1 MIKFAVENPV
11 KVLVGVCFLVIFG
24 IQAFLNMPYRLI
36 PSIEYPQ
43 ISVST
48 YWRGASPYEVE
59 KEILERQE
67 RVLKTIPGLIDCES
81 TARESSAYITL
92 MFDMDVPVND
102 AILLVA
108 NKLNEVSGYPENMN
122 QPTIRAANT
131 DAVSVVDLMLLTDDT
146 NKRSIDEYL
155 SFFEETIKPYFD
167 RVKGVA
173 DVSYWGGRARQLQID
188 VDPYRLSAYNIT
200 LSAII
205 SALNLENVNISAGTI
220 DFGAKDYRFRTIGE
234 AKTPQDIRDIVVISS
249 DNARIKLGDIANVD
263 YGFSKRSTIVSYG
276 NTNALSVG
284 IVAQAGANVLELT
297 NDVDK
302 VVEDLNNGILKNN
315 GLKFVKIADQ
325 KNYILQAIALV
336 KSNIIVG
343 GLLAV
348 IVLLVFLRS
357 VRATLVI
364 AVTIPICIIG
374 TFLIMHLLGR
384 TLNVISLA
392 GIAFSVGMLI
402 DNSIVVLENIDRHI
416 SNGKKALDAAVT
428 ATKEVWGAVLAST
441 LTTIAVFFPI
451 VFIKEEAGQ
460 LFGDIA
466 IAVSAAVG
474 LSLVTSITVIPVLSK
489 ILFGAGENK
498 KEKSSAVL
506 SKIKSKTSAL
516 HINDNIKEKV
526 IKYSP
531 NNLLVAAG
539 NFFVKYIVLISDKI
553 NSKFIIKFS
562 FIVIVTAFSIISAYM
577 LMPKMDYLPL
587 GNKNMM
593 ESRFTPPPGISY
605 NERKAMGDFIYKEL
619 KPYMESEKDG
629 YPQIDSFVFIAS
641 STYVALRA
649 TSKDEARVVE
659 LQPLLASVS
668 AKIPG
673 ITASTSQV
681 PLFNIGRGSSNT
693 FLMNVAGAME
703 YESLINTVRLIQD
716 RIMNEIPEVQL
727 RLNPTSNPVYPEV
740 QIIPNREALKS
751 AGITATELGISVD
764 AYLDG
769 RKIGEFKDSTI
780 GTIDI
785 MLQGERKSFNNPDEV
800 YSILV
805 NSGSGFPVPISSLAE
820 TKEVMGIER
829 IRRYNYQRSFLFIIT
844 LPKGMVLEQLQEK
857 INTKVLEPMRE
868 EGLLQGI
875 TVYTSGASSKLESAK
890 NALSGNFMLAILITY
905 LLMAALL
912 NNFFYPLIIM
922 FSVPLAASGGF
933 IGLDL
938 VNRFLTPQS
947 LDIITMLGFI
957 MLIGSVVNNP
967 ILIVYQ
973 TLNNIKYGM
982 NGSAAI
988 RDALKTR
995 IRPIFMSTATSL
1007 FGMLPLVLAPGA
1019 GSELYRGM
1027 GSVILGGMAL
1037 STIFTLFL
1045 IPALLSLFLGRKK
1058 GSETVE

>member
-1 MIKFAVENPV
+1 MIKYALENPV
-11 KVLVGVCFLVIFG
+11 KVLVAVFFVVLFGV
-24 IQAFLNMPYRLI
+24 QAALNMPYRLI
-36 PSIEYPQ
+36 PNIEYPQ
-43 ISVST
+43 IT
-48 YWRGASPYEVE
+48 IRTTWTGASPYDME
-59 KEILERQE
+59 KEIIDRQE
-67 RVLKTIPGLIDCES
+67 RVLKSIPGLIEFES
-81 TARESSAYITL
+81 AAMEGRCNVKLT
-92 MFDMDVPVND
+92 FDLSVNVDD
-102 AILLVA
+102 AILLVS
-108 NKLNEVSGYPENMN
+108 NKLDEVKGYPDDMDK
-122 QPTIRAANT
+122 PTIRSADSDSFA
-131 DAVSVVDLMLLTDDT
+131 SVELMLTTRDGNT
-146 NKRSIDEYL
+146 RSVDEYL
-155 SFFEETIKPYFD
+155 SYFEEVIKPYIE
-167 RVKGVA
+167 RVQGVA
-173 DVSYWGGRARQLQID
+173 DMWYWGGRAKQVQII
-188 VDPYRLSAYNIT
+188 VDPYKMGAYNIS
-200 LSAII
+200 LSQII
-205 SALNLENVNISAGTI
+205 NAVKKENIDVSAGTRAY
-220 DFGAKDYRFRTIGE
+220 GAKNYRFRTIGE
-234 AKTPQDIRDIVVISS
+234 GKTPDDIANIVIVSS
-249 DNARIKLGDIANVD
+249 DNSRLKLGDVAHVD
-263 YGFSKRSTIVSYG
+263 YGYEKKDAFVRYNNK
-276 NTNALSVG
+276 NAMNIG
-284 IVAQAGANVLELT
+284 IIAQAGYNILDLT
-297 NDVDK
+297 NDLEK
-302 VVEDLNNGILKNN
+302 VINDLNNTILKDN
-315 GLKFVKIADQ
+315 GIEFIWVSDQ
-325 KNYILQAIALV
+325 RGYILNAVSLV
-336 KSNIIVG
+336 KSNIIAG

-348 IVLLVFLRS
+348 IVLLIFLRS
-357 VRATLVI
+357 IRSTLVI
-364 AVTIPICIIG
+364 ATTIPICIIG
-374 TFLIMHLLGR
+374 TFFIMNALGR
-384 TLNVISLA
+384 SLNVISLA

-402 DNSIVVLENIDRHI
+402 DNSIVVLENIDRHMKM
-416 SNGKKALDAAVT
+416 GKKAVLAAYDVVR
-428 ATKEVWGAVLAST
+428 EVWGAILAST
-441 LTTIAVFFPI
+441 LTTIAVFLPI

-466 IAVSAAVG
+466 IAVSSSVG
-474 LSLVTSITVIPVLSK
+474 LSLITSVFVIPVATKVIYEKTDKFKFNSHSKFHNKIQHFNETVGNIGSK
-489 ILFGAGENK
+489 I
-498 KEKSSAVL
+498 V
-506 SKIKSKTSAL
+506 
-516 HINDNIKEKV
+516 
-526 IKYSP
+526 
-531 NNLLVAAG
+531 
-539 NFFVKYIVLISDKI
+539 NFTVSVSDKI
-553 NSKFIIKFS
+553 NAKVSTRIIF
-562 FIVIVTAFSIISAYM
+562 VTCLTAVSLISAYI

-605 NERKAMGDFIYKEL
+605 NERKAMGDFIYREL
-619 KPYMESEKDG
+619 KPYIESEKDG

-659 LQPLLASVS
+659 LQPLLASV
-668 AKIPG
+668 AARLPG

-703 YESLINTVRLIQD
+703 YESLVNTVRLIQD

-727 RLNPTSNPVYPEV
+727 RLNPASNPVYPEV

-769 RKIGEFKDSTI
+769 RKIGEFKDSSI

-785 MLQGERKSFNNPDEV
+785 MLQGERKSFDNPDEV

-844 LPKGMVLEQLQEK
+844 LPKGMVLEQLQDK
-857 INTKVLEPMRE
+857 INKKVLEPMRE

-912 NNFFYPLIIM
+912 NNFFYPFIIM

-933 IGLDL
+933 IGLEL
-938 VNRFLTPQS
+938 VNKYVTAQS

-982 NGSAAI
+982 SGSSAI
-988 RDALKTR
+988 HDALKTR

-1007 FGMLPLVLAPGA
+1007 FGMLPLVLANGA

-1027 GSVILGGMAL
+1027 GSVILGGIAL

-1058 GSETVE
+1058 ACSK

>member
-24 IQAFLNMPYRLI
+24 VQAFLNMPYRLI

-102 AILLVA
+102 AMLLVS

-131 DAVSVVDLMLLTDDT
+131 DTVSVVDLMLLTDDT

-173 DVSYWGGRARQLQID
+173 DVSYWGGRAKQIQID

-205 SALNLENVNISAGTI
+205 NALSKENVNISAGTI

-234 AKTPQDIRDIVVISS
+234 AKTPQDIRDIVVISG
-249 DNARIKLGDIANVD
+249 DNSRIKLGDIANVD
-263 YGFSKRSTIVSYG
+263 YGFSKRNTIVSYG

-302 VVEDLNNGILKNN
+302 LVEDLNNGILKSN
-315 GLKFVKIADQ
+315 GLKFVKISDQ

-348 IVLLVFLRS
+348 VVLLVFLRS
-357 VRATLVI
+357 LRATLVI
-364 AVTIPICIIG
+364 AVTIPICIVG
-374 TFLIMHLLGR
+374 TFLIMSLLGR

-416 SNGKKALDAAVT
+416 RNGNKALVAAVD

-441 LTTIAVFFPI
+441 LTTIAVFLPI

-474 LSLVTSITVIPVLSK
+474 LSLFTSITVIPVLSK
-489 ILFGAGENK
+489 ILFSSLENK
-498 KEKSSAVL
+498 NTDFFSKL
-506 SKIKSKTSAL
+506 SFKFHISSKT
-516 HINDNIKEKV
+516 KETL

-531 NNLLVAAG
+531 NNLLVSFG
-539 NFFVKYIVLISDKI
+539 SFFVKYIVLISDKI
-553 NSKFIIKFS
+553 NSKFIYKS
-562 FIVIVTAFSIISAYM
+562 LFIILVTAFSIFSAYT

-605 NERKAMGDFIYKEL
+605 NERKAMGDFIYREL
-619 KPYMESEKDG
+619 KPYMEGEKDG
-629 YPQIDSFVFIAS
+629 YPQIDNFVFIAS

-649 TSKDEARVVE
+649 TSKDESRVAE

-668 AKIPG
+668 AKLPG

-693 FLMNVAGAME
+693 FLMNVTGAMD
-703 YESLINTVRLIQD
+703 YESLVNTVRLIQD
-716 RIMNEIPEVQL
+716 RIMAEIPEVQL

-740 QIIPNREALKS
+740 QIIPRREALKS
-751 AGITATELGISVD
+751 AGVTATELGISVD

-769 RKIGEFKDSTI
+769 RKIGEFKDPTL

-785 MLQGERKSFNNPDEV
+785 MLQGERKSFNNPEEV

-805 NSGSGFPVPISSLAE
+805 NSGSGLPVPISSLAE

-829 IRRYNYQRSFLFIIT
+829 VRRYNYQRSFLFIIT

-857 INTKVLEPMRE
+857 IDKKVIEPMRA

-875 TVYTSGASSKLESAK
+875 TIYSSGASSKLESAK
-890 NALSGNFMLAILITY
+890 QALSGNFILAILITY

-912 NNFFYPLIIM
+912 NNFFYPFIIM

-938 VNRFLTPQS
+938 VNKFLTPQS

-973 TLNNIKYGM
+973 TLNNLQYGM
-982 NGSAAI
+982 SGRDAI
-988 RDALKTR
+988 NDALKTR

-1007 FGMLPLVLAPGA
+1007 FGMLPLVIAPGA

-1045 IPALLSLFLGRKK
+1045 IPALLSIFVGRKK
-1058 GSETVE
+1058 GSETIE

>member
-173 DVSYWGGRARQLQID
+173 DVSYWGGRARQIQID

-498 KEKSSAVL
+498 KEKSSVIL
-506 SKIKSKTSAL
+506 SRIKNKTSAL
-516 HINDNIKEKV
+516 HVNDNIKEKV

-531 NNLLVAAG
+531 NNLLVAVG
-539 NFFVKYIVLISDKI
+539 NFFVKYIVLISDKL
-553 NSKFIIKFS
+553 NSKFIIKFA
-562 FIVIVTAFSIISAYM
+562 FIIIVTAFSIISAYM

-1058 GSETVE
+1058 RQ

>member
-173 DVSYWGGRARQLQID
+173 DVSYWGGRARQIQID

-315 GLKFVKIADQ
+315 DLKFVKIADQ

-416 SNGKKALDAAVT
+416 SNGKKALDAVVT

-441 LTTIAVFFPI
+441 LTTIAVFLPI

-498 KEKSSAVL
+498 KEKSSVIL
-506 SKIKSKTSAL
+506 SRIKNKTSAL
-516 HINDNIKEKV
+516 HVNDNIKEKF

-562 FIVIVTAFSIISAYM
+562 FIVIVIAFSIISAYM

-1007 FGMLPLVLAPGA
+1007 FGMLPLVIAPGA

-1045 IPALLSLFLGRKK
+1045 IPALLSIFLSRKK
-1058 GSETVE
+1058 AVK

>member
-173 DVSYWGGRARQLQID
+173 DVSYWGGRARQIQID

-249 DNARIKLGDIANVD
+249 DNARIKLGDIANVG

-315 GLKFVKIADQ
+315 DLKFVKIADQ

-416 SNGKKALDAAVT
+416 SNGKKALDAVVT

-441 LTTIAVFFPI
+441 LTTIAVFLPI

-498 KEKSSAVL
+498 KEKSSVIL
-506 SKIKSKTSAL
+506 SRIKNKTSAL
-516 HINDNIKEKV
+516 HVNDNIKEKF

-1007 FGMLPLVLAPGA
+1007 FGMLPLVIAPGA

-1045 IPALLSLFLGRKK
+1045 IPALLSIFLSRKK
-1058 GSETVE
+1058 AVK

>member
-92 MFDMDVPVND
+92 MFDMDVTVND

-173 DVSYWGGRARQLQID
+173 DVSYWGGRARQIQID

-441 LTTIAVFFPI
+441 LTTIAVFLPI

-474 LSLVTSITVIPVLSK
+474 LSLITSITVIPVLSK
-489 ILFGAGENK
+489 ILFSAGENK
-498 KEKSSAVL
+498 KEKNSQIVSR
-506 SKIKSKTSAL
+506 IKNKKPG
-516 HINDNIKEKV
+516 NIKEKF

-531 NNLLVAAG
+531 NNLLAAIG

-553 NSKFIIKFS
+553 NSNFIVKFS

-587 GNKNMM
+587 GNKNMV

-605 NERKAMGDFIYKEL
+605 NERKAMGDFIYREL

-629 YPQIDSFVFIAS
+629 YPQIDNFVFIAS

-668 AKIPG
+668 ARIPG

-769 RKIGEFKDSTI
+769 RKVGEFKDSSI

-820 TKEVMGIER
+820 TREVMGIER

-844 LPKGMVLEQLQEK
+844 LPKGMVLEQLQDK

-868 EGLLQGI
+868 EGLLQGVTI
-875 TVYTSGASSKLESAK
+875 YTSGASSKLESAK

-912 NNFFYPLIIM
+912 NNFFYPFIIM

-947 LDIITMLGFI
+947 LDVITMLGFI

-982 NGSAAI
+982 SGRSAI

-1007 FGMLPLVLAPGA
+1007 FGMLPLVIAPGA

-1045 IPALLSLFLGRKK
+1045 IPALLSIFLSRKK
-1058 GSETVE
+1058 AVK